1 MSRQG
6 ENGREPADWWGSS
19 AAGQLDWYGGAQP
32 PPLRR
37 PSKGPGQPPIQGR
50 QQDGPTTMEQQ
61 GPPGAGWP
69 QPHNPFPRSAGP
81 GTFGPAS
88 AGPDT
93 FDPASAGPDTFRP
106 APAGPDTFRPASAG
120 PDTFGPGAGDYGPG
134 DPIRGD
140 RGDPA
145 RGDWAGRDLPGRD
158 DWPSSGYDPA
168 PPATPGRP
176 RRSGGLVAAVGILG
190 LLLGAAAASATFLAL
205 GWGPDD
211 GTTSAARSP
220 SSASASPSA
229 KAPAARPRSALID
242 DLEVGECFNLPD
254 GPILRVAVVSCST
267 PHNREL
273 FARLT
278 LPDGSWPGEAEIKST
293 GLSKCGER
301 FAGYVGS
308 EHGASVYTY
317 QSIRPTEQTWADGDR
332 LVACAIKT
340 RDDKAMRVRARGSG
354 R

>member
-6 ENGREPADWWGSS
+6 ENGRDPADWWGNSP
-19 AAGQLDWYGGAQP
+19 AGQPDWYGGSQP

-37 PSKGPGQPPIQGR
+37 PSKGPGQPPSQGR
-50 QQDGPTTMEQQ
+50 PQDGPATLEQQ
-61 GPPGAGWP
+61 GPSGAGWP
-69 QPHNPFPRSAGP
+69 QPHNPFPGSVGPGAAGP
-81 GTFGPAS
+81 GTFGPS
-88 AGPDT
+88 
-93 FDPASAGPDTFRP
+93 S
-106 APAGPDTFRPASAG
+106 
-120 PDTFGPGAGDYGPG
+120 AGDYEPG
-134 DPIRGD
+134 DPIRAD
-140 RGDPA
+140 RGDPG

-158 DWPSSGYDPA
+158 DWPSSGYDPG
-168 PPATPGRP
+168 PPKPARP

-190 LLLGAAAASATFLAL
+190 LLLGAAGASATFLAL
-205 GWGPDD
+205 GWGPADATD
-211 GTTSAARSP
+211 SAARSP
-220 SSASASPSA
+220 SSASAGPSG
-229 KAPAARPRSALID
+229 KASRVPAANPRSALID

-254 GPILRVAVVSCST
+254 GPIVRVDVVGCST

-293 GLSKCGER
+293 GLSKCGDR
-301 FAGYVGS
+301 FAEYVGS

-317 QSIRPTEQTWADGDR
+317 QSIRPTEETWADGDR

-340 RDDKAMRVRARGSG
+340 RDDKPMRVRARGSG